1 VAVHR
6 ALKSAGQGQG
16 HRYSLG
22 QWEKREGYIESGHL
36 QVDNQRAERAIKPF
50 VIGRKNRMFDNTA
63 DTANAC
69 AVLYNLVETAMANGL
84 TPFDYLKLLIQGLP

>member
-36 QVDNQRAERAIKPF
+36 QVDNKRVERAIKPF
-50 VIGRKNRMFDNTA
+50 VIDRKNWMFAN
-63 DTANAC
+63 TANA
-69 AVLYNLVETAMANGL
+69 AARAQVLYSLVETARANGL
-84 TPFDYLKLLIQGLP
+84 TPFDYLQLLIQGLP

>member
-1 VAVHR
+1 VEVHR

-36 QVDNQRAERAIKPF
+36 QVDNKRAERAIKPF
-50 VIGRKNRMFDNTA
+50 VIGRKNWMFA
-63 DTANAC
+63 ITANA
-69 AVLYNLVETAMANGL
+69 ATRARVLYSPGRNR
-84 TPFDYLKLLIQGLP
+84 QGERSHAI

>member
-1 VAVHR
+1 VEVHR

-36 QVDNQRAERAIKPF
+36 QVDNKRAERAIKPF
-50 VIGRKNRMFDNTA
+50 VIGRKNRMINRGGDAGRLQSKISQARFPN
-63 DTANAC
+63 
-69 AVLYNLVETAMANGL
+69 
-84 TPFDYLKLLIQGLP
+84 KLPYRDGCFAPG